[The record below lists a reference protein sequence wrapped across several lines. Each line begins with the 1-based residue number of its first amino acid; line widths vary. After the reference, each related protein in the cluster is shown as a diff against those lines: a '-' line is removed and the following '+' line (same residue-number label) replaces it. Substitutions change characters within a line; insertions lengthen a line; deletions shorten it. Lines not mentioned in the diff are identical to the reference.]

1 MSRWSCSVSERPSQ
15 SPKRDSVPAFLRPS
29 RTEILPLCVLVMMS
43 GNNPTSQIR
52 ASESYE
58 VESEDS
64 TEIDEVRKDGKN
76 RQRFEASLRDQLI
89 WSIGHRHLMNNEDM
103 VGFLVF
109 QFIWDTRSNV
119 TLKGDPNNIFPTS
132 SPPMSSLPLFHA
144 TRILS
149 IWSHFGWSLFQIQ
162 TAKPLGFPDSTI
174 QRGPS
179 RTPDPPAGHRFGNI
193 LWPQ

>member
-1 MSRWSCSVSERPSQ
+1 MSERPSQ

-76 RQRFEASLRDQLI
+76 RQRFEARLRDQL
-89 WSIGHRHLMNNEDM
+89 SDQL
-103 VGFLVF
+103 
-109 QFIWDTRSNV
+109 DTA
-119 TLKGDPNNIFPTS
+119 I
-132 SPPMSSLPLFHA
+132 
-144 TRILS
+144 
-149 IWSHFGWSLFQIQ
+149 
-162 TAKPLGFPDSTI
+162 
-174 QRGPS
+174 
-179 RTPDPPAGHRFGNI
+179 
-193 LWPQ
+193 